1 MRRGR
6 LWLSPR
12 SSLLPQRF
20 GMMGRRPS
28 LERVIFEKLGSL
40 ASCGSH
46 GMCGH
51 TMCSDWIRTYPP
63 RFGLHLASLF
73 DKLVNSRC
81 DPPEIPVDLASMPLP
96 AFFEG
101 LSWESDLCV
110 GGCIFGRCLVLHK
123 GKPING
129 FGPHLAAFVPG
140 SLVNAGQDLIC

>member
-1 MRRGR
+1 
-6 LWLSPR
+6 
-12 SSLLPQRF
+12 
-20 GMMGRRPS
+20 MMGRRPS

-96 AFFEG
+96 AFFES

-110 GGCIFGRCLVLHK
+110 GGCIFLVDVLCYIR
-123 GKPING
+123 GNRSMDL
-129 FGPHLAAFVPG
+129 GPTWRPLFPEA
-140 SLVNAGQDLIC
+140 L